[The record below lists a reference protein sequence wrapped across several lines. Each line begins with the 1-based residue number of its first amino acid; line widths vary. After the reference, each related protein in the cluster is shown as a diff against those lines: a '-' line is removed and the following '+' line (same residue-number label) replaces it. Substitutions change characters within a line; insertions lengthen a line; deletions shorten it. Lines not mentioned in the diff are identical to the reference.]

1 MIDMMFVLSI
11 FKNKTYCLFVLFIL
25 SLSTTSCTSIGRII
39 STPNYSHHSVDKILL
54 DNIKEKQTYSVYIK
68 SANKDDIGYDKAC
81 EMDSGCFLTHKAN
94 QQIVNLFDNADVS
107 ITDKPEKADYI
118 ISVDVRNVVDE
129 LDADYAKKMRN
140 SFLQYGVIGDYMFD
154 KNNNPHIF
162 TQQKFDVSKDGQ
174 NSGIFISRRKSILP
188 SVLYTFIGAGAG
200 FVAGYF
206 IGSVSPIAIGFTGAL
221 LVGGLTYAIYSS
233 FKDVGVAVVYDIS
246 ISKKLNQTIKQ
257 NRKSVV
263 KLSGNVSEEHYY
275 TLDEKMEKY
284 MSRNAIIAI
293 GSKAIKR
300 DMLLRISTMMANSVA
315 DTFGVKR

>member
-94 QQIVNLFDNADVS
+94 KQIVNLFDNADIS

-140 SFLQYGVIGDYMFD
+140 AFLQYGVIGDYMFD

-162 TQQKFDVSKDGQ
+162 TQQKFDVSKDSQ

-206 IGSVSPIAIGFTGAL
+206 LGSISPIAIGFVGAV
-221 LVGGLTYAIYSS
+221 LVGGLTYAVYSS

-275 TLDEKMEKY
+275 TLDDNMERY
-284 MSRNAIIAI
+284 VSRNAIIAI
-293 GSKAIKR
+293 GSKVIKR

>member
-107 ITDKPEKADYI
+107 ITDKPEKADYV

-162 TQQKFDVSKDGQ
+162 TQQKFDVSKDSQ

-221 LVGGLTYAIYSS
+221 LVGGLTYAVYSS

>member
-94 QQIVNLFDNADVS
+94 QQIVNLFDNANVS
-107 ITDKPEKADYI
+107 ITDKPEKADYV

-162 TQQKFDVSKDGQ
+162 TQQRFDVSKDSQ

-275 TLDEKMEKY
+275 F
-284 MSRNAIIAI
+284 R
-293 GSKAIKR
+293 R
-300 DMLLRISTMMANSVA
+300 
-315 DTFGVKR
+315 